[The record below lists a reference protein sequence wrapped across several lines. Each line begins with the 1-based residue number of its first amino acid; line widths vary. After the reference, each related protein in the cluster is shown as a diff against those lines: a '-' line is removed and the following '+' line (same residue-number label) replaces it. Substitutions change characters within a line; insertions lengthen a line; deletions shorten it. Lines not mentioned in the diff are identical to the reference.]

1 MIPVSWNEM
10 QCPVSM
16 QKEFRKVAKVQ
27 PDYIDYIESFSPFTV
42 LVYLVLIV
50 TFQLIIKQKEYK

>member
-27 PDYIDYIESFSPFTV
+27 PDYIDYIEQVDNDAEAPNTMDNS
-42 LVYLVLIV
+42 
-50 TFQLIIKQKEYK
+50 

>member
-27 PDYIDYIESFSPFTV
+27 PDYIDYIEQVDNDAEAQNTMDNS
-42 LVYLVLIV
+42 
-50 TFQLIIKQKEYK
+50 

>member
-1 MIPVSWNEM
+1 M

-27 PDYIDYIESFSPFTV
+27 PDYIDYIEQVDNDAEAPNTMDNS
-42 LVYLVLIV
+42 
-50 TFQLIIKQKEYK
+50 